1 MNYSKEPTFFSHLR
15 RPNPQK
21 FKHQLL
27 AIHGAKCA
35 YCGINLSSGYTL
47 IDSYIPFR
55 SIEDPENIDNYV
67 LACAQCDLI
76 KGTRE
81 PVSLDG
87 KVLILHPYSEN
98 YRTEIQFNEDG
109 IAEGKTEAGESTIEF
124 LQLNRSELVSYRKD
138 HIADFIA
145 KVNDGYSAYDVYRC
159 SIEQIKDLLQIEIP
173 SADLQQHFYRMIYTN
188 VISSM
193 EAYLSKT
200 LITIVMNDETYFWE
214 FVKRFD
220 WEKEKINIENIK
232 EVYDNMTIK
241 VQTKLSEIL
250 YHNLPKVKVLYQ
262 KVLNIDILQNHEDM
276 AFLCRAVDIR
286 HDLVHRNGRKNGRSE
301 VDEYHSISI
310 SMIYDL
316 VTHVD
321 NMIQEIES
329 SFTN

>member
-1 MNYSKEPTFFSHLR
+1 MNYSKEPAFSTHLR
-15 RPNPQK
+15 RPNLQK

-27 AIHGAKCA
+27 ALHEAKCA

-47 IDSYIPFR
+47 IDSYMPFR
-55 SIEDPENIDNYV
+55 SIEDPENIHNYV
-67 LACAQCDLI
+67 LACAQCEFI
-76 KGTRE
+76 KGARE
-81 PVSLDG
+81 PISPDG

-109 IAEGKTEAGESTIEF
+109 IAEGKTEAGASTIQI

-145 KVNDGYSAYDVYRC
+145 KLNDGISAHDVYRY

-173 SADLQQHFYRMIYTN
+173 SADLQQHFHRMIYAN

-220 WEKEKINIENIK
+220 WNKEKVNIENIK
-232 EVYDNMTIK
+232 ESYNNMTIK

-250 YHNLPKVKVLYQ
+250 YHNLPKVKALYQ

-276 AFLCRAVDIR
+276 KFLCRAVDIR
-286 HDLVHRNGRKNGRSE
+286 HDLVHRNGRKNSGSK
-301 VDEYHSISI
+301 VDEYHSISV
-310 SMIYDL
+310 SMINDL

-321 NMIQEIES
+321 NLIHEIES
-329 SFTN
+329 SFSK